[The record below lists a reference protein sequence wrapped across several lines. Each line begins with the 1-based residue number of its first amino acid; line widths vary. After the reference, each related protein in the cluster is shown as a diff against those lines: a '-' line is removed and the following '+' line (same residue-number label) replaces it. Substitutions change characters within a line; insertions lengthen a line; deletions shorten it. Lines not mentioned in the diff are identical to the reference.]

1 MALPPDQRALLQ
13 LLCERGQSYE
23 DIGAL
28 LGTSTEEARAKARAA
43 LTEIGGADPDAEV
56 GLTDYLL
63 GQADPI
69 GRADAVRHIQGDPET
84 HALATRIEE
93 GLREIAPS
101 ANLPKLP
108 EPRGRA
114 RRAAVPAADEPSAAP
129 ARTGAVERGS
139 GSSAGNRQTR
149 LIAGIAAGGVV
160 LLVAILVIAGVF
172 GGSDEDDP
180 ATQASAST
188 TTGADGSTTTAET
201 GNERV
206 TRVELAPSGGS
217 GVAGSVDFGIAN
229 GNQLYAD
236 VQLNGLDPKLPRDDA
251 VFMWLMLGEAG
262 GYPIS
267 QPLQPVD
274 ANGRFS
280 GRIAVPTAVAATV
293 AGQARTVRISR
304 SSIPELAR
312 AAQNAAEE
320 QVPVVSFTGDLLAD
334 GEIPPAQGGG

>member
-108 EPRGRA
+108 EPRGKRQAGRRA
-114 RRAAVPAADEPSAAP
+114 RRGRAQRSSRTHGRRRAGLEVHGRQPPDAP
-129 ARTGAVERGS
+129 DRGASPRG
-139 GSSAGNRQTR
+139 GA
-149 LIAGIAAGGVV
+149 I
-160 LLVAILVIAGVF
+160 LLVAILAIAGVF
-172 GGSDEDDP
+172 GGGDEGDA
-180 ATQASAST
+180 ATQVSATT

-217 GVAGSVDFGIAN
+217 GVAGIRRLRHRQRQPALRRRPAQRPRPQAAPGRR
-229 GNQLYAD
+229 
-236 VQLNGLDPKLPRDDA
+236 GLH
-251 VFMWLMLGEAG
+251 
-262 GYPIS
+262 
-267 QPLQPVD
+267 
-274 ANGRFS
+274 
-280 GRIAVPTAVAATV
+280 
-293 AGQARTVRISR
+293 
-304 SSIPELAR
+304 
-312 AAQNAAEE
+312 
-320 QVPVVSFTGDLLAD
+320 LAD
-334 GEIPPAQGGG
+334 AR

>member
-28 LGTSTEEARAKARAA
+28 LGTTADEARAKARAA

-69 GRADAVRHIQGDPET
+69 GRADAVRHLQSDPDA
-84 HALATRIEE
+84 HALAARIEE

-101 ANLPKLP
+101 AELPKLP

-114 RRAAVPAADEPSAAP
+114 RRAAVPASDEPSDAP
-129 ARTGAVERGS
+129 ARTGALADHS
-139 GSSAGNRQTR
+139 SSAATNRQTR
-149 LIAGIAAGGVV
+149 VIAGIAAGGVV
-160 LLVAILVIAGVF
+160 LLVAILWVAGVF
-172 GGSDEDDP
+172 GGGDEEEP
-180 ATQASAST
+180 ATSAAAGTST
-188 TTGADGSTTTAET
+188 SADGSATDAASEA
-201 GNERV
+201 ERV
-206 TRVELAPSGGS
+206 TTVKLAPAGDS
-217 GVAGSVDFGIAN
+217 GVAGTVDFGIAN

-236 VQLNGLDPKLPRDDA
+236 VQLNGLDPRPPEDEA
-251 VFMWLMLGEAG
+251 VFLWLMLGEAG
-262 GYPIS
+262 GYPLS
-267 QPLQPVD
+267 QPLQPAD

-293 AGQARTVRISR
+293 AGQAQTVRISR
-304 SSIPELAR
+304 SSIPALAR
-312 AAQNAAEE
+312 AAQKAAEE
-320 QVPVVSFTGDLLAD
+320 QVPIVSFTGDLLAD
-334 GEIPPAQGGG
+334 GRIPAVQGEG